1 MVIFKDNSA
10 VHAHINR
17 QVYANE
23 LEKASD
29 VISTLKNFAEVS
41 QSGAV
46 EILKANPRTASA
58 FKTFWISNT
67 MFIDGADAVTINHL
81 VSLPEVLEVRE
92 QKIAHINP
100 VIVNKVNADPAPLAE
115 WGIEITN
122 ADLVHQSGNTGEGVV
137 VSSIDTGVRY
147 THEALVGN
155 YLNNGY
161 SWYDPY
167 TGSRNPID
175 ENGHGTHTMGTVA
188 GSMGI
193 GMAPG
198 SKWMAC
204 RGCDTSSCTEF
215 ALTSCGEFIACPT
228 SSSGGSCDVSKKP
241 HVVNNSWGGGQ
252 GDTWYDSIIEA
263 WIAVGIVP
271 VFSNGNSGSF
281 CGSANSPADNPRVI
295 GVGST
300 VYDDTLSYFSSRG
313 PTVRGEVKPDIS
325 APGSDVRSSYY
336 TSDTAYSSLSGTS
349 MAGPH
354 VAGAVALLLADNP
367 NLTLAQV
374 KSALYDN
381 AERNLGSGGG
391 ACDGLSESVFPNH
404 SFGYGRLDILAS
416 IGKK

>member
-161 SWYDPY
+161 SW
-167 TGSRNPID
+167 
-175 ENGHGTHTMGTVA
+175 
-188 GSMGI
+188 
-193 GMAPG
+193 
-198 SKWMAC
+198 
-204 RGCDTSSCTEF
+204 
-215 ALTSCGEFIACPT
+215 
-228 SSSGGSCDVSKKP
+228 
-241 HVVNNSWGGGQ
+241 
-252 GDTWYDSIIEA
+252 
-263 WIAVGIVP
+263 
-271 VFSNGNSGSF
+271 
-281 CGSANSPADNPRVI
+281 
-295 GVGST
+295 
-300 VYDDTLSYFSSRG
+300 
-313 PTVRGEVKPDIS
+313 
-325 APGSDVRSSYY
+325 
-336 TSDTAYSSLSGTS
+336 
-349 MAGPH
+349 
-354 VAGAVALLLADNP
+354 
-367 NLTLAQV
+367 
-374 KSALYDN
+374 
-381 AERNLGSGGG
+381 
-391 ACDGLSESVFPNH
+391 
-404 SFGYGRLDILAS
+404 
-416 IGKK
+416 